1 MMRWP
6 ALMCGS
12 SSGTRRPIAPLRS
25 DASFQEVKNE
35 YSPWDEAAKI
45 IQRAWRR
52 HACKKVFRNV
62 QKMIGQCYQ
71 QDPSL
76 LLRTV
81 NPQEA
86 ELLDAAAGV
95 YIQFRLGGVSFPPQI
110 YYKIFT
116 YRPIVDIGANS
127 PKDYHQLQRMKYL
140 TEKRD
145 PTLQSTDR
153 TGWYQRVENNNWRL
167 FSCKS
172 IIKEEPIDGFVTKK
186 IDFHPSKMQRI
197 QDVRKWK
204 KRKKIEWLKRMYKEG
219 REEALEEQSDQS
231 DLLTMERKTMKD
243 VMSSIEDK
251 GEDEIL
257 DWELDEHLTWTNSF
271 NFEEYM
277 EEWINQAC
285 NNTSEQNKDHPTSKF
300 NLRSTRYKEGREEAL
315 EEQSDQSDLLT
326 MERKT
331 TKDVMSSIEDKGED
345 EILDWEQDEHL
356 ARTNGFNFEEYMEEW
371 INQACGLTSEQRSSN
386 IIADGDSRS

>member
-1 MMRWP
+1 MYQ
-6 ALMCGS
+6 
-12 SSGTRRPIAPLRS
+12 SGVQG
-25 DASFQEVKNE
+25 FQEVKDE

-45 IQRAWRR
+45 IQRAWRSYV
-52 HACKKVFRNV
+52 CKEVFRHV
-62 QKMIGQCYQ
+62 RRMIGQCYQ
-71 QDPSL
+71 QDPRS

-81 NPQEA
+81 NPREA
-86 ELLDAAAGV
+86 ELLDPAAGV
-95 YIQFRLGGVSFPPQI
+95 FIRFRLGGVSFPPQI

-116 YRPIVDIGANS
+116 YRPIVDICASS
-127 PKDYHQLQRMKYL
+127 PKDYHQLLRMKYL
-140 TEKRD
+140 TEERD

-153 TGWYQRVENNNWRL
+153 TGWYQRVENNYWRL
-167 FSCKS
+167 YSCKS
-172 IIKEEPIDGFVTKK
+172 IIEDEPIDGLVAKK

-243 VMSSIEDK
+243 VMSSIEGK

-257 DWELDEHLTWTNSF
+257 DWELDELLAWTNSF

-285 NNTSEQNKDHPTSKF
+285 SHMSEPNKDRPTSSPMMTRV
-300 NLRSTRYKEGREEAL
+300 RSSSNGLQSGAVGSTVALQQEGPGL
-315 EEQSDQSDLLT
+315 DSWP
-326 MERKT
+326 
-331 TKDVMSSIEDKGED
+331 IEDKGE
-345 EILDWEQDEHL
+345 E
-356 ARTNGFNFEEYMEEW
+356 
-371 INQACGLTSEQRSSN
+371 
-386 IIADGDSRS
+386 